1 MKTLTIELPDELSA
15 QQEHELKME
24 LAGTLHAKGLLSVHQ
39 AAQLVGMERLEF
51 METMSR
57 YGFSP
62 LDAYTVADLEHDLA
76 TVHRYFGHERPDSAD

>member
-15 QQEHELKME
+15 QQEHDLKME
-24 LAGTLHAKGLLSVHQ
+24 LAGTLHAKGLLSLQQ
-39 AAQLVGMERLEF
+39 AARLVGLERREF

-62 LDAYTVADLEHDLA
+62 LDAYTVADLDHDL
-76 TVHRYFGHERPDSAD
+76 TTLHRYFGHERPDSAH